1 MIKIKRAFE
10 KVNKSDGKRI
20 LVDRLWPR
28 GISKSKISLDEWLKD
43 VSPSTELRKEFS
55 HAQEKWKSFKSAYL
69 KELRK
74 ASAKKAVEHLIDLA
88 KSSDITLVYS
98 AHDEQYNN
106 AVVLKEHLDRKL
118 KNLNQK

>member
-10 KVNKSDGKRI
+10 KVNKADGKRI

-28 GISKSKISLDEWLKD
+28 GISKTKLSLDEWLKD

-55 HAQEKWKSFKSAYL
+55 HNPDKWKSFKSAYL

-74 ASAKKAVEHLIDLA
+74 ATARKAVEYLLDLA
-88 KSSDITLVYS
+88 RSSDITLVYS
-98 AHDEQYNN
+98 AHDEQFNN
-106 AVVLKEHLDRKL
+106 AVVLKQHLERKM
-118 KNLNQK
+118 KNNR

>member
-55 HAQEKWKSFKSAYL
+55 HAQDKWKNFKSAYL

-88 KSSDITLVYS
+88 KSSDITLVYA

-118 KNLNQK
+118 KNQNQK